1 MEKKEKSA
9 AGMGLT
15 ARTKVAY
22 GIGAVGK
29 DMVYMLVASYILY
42 YYNSVLG
49 VSSVFIGTVLMAA
62 RVFDAFNDPI
72 MGIVVAKTKTRWGR
86 FRPWI
91 FTGTVLNAV
100 VLYAMFAVPESMGDG
115 GMKAF
120 LTVTYFAWGI
130 TYTLMDIPYWS
141 MIPAITEPG
150 KERENLSALARSCA
164 GIGSAIPTVLTMI
177 IVPAISG
184 MYVAAEKLNITDYRI
199 GFKWWALLV
208 AVIFVISEAVCVANV
223 KEKDQVNVEAHGI
236 GEMFRSLVTNDQAL
250 AVVVTIVL
258 VNSALYITSN
268 LLIYYFTYDIGSES
282 GYALFSAFGGGAQI
296 LAMMLF
302 PLFRKKMSKRKLFV
316 HAVVYEIVG
325 YALLLGCSLAGVT
338 RMTVYGFACWYVLF
352 IPGLLV
358 FAGSGLLNVLI
369 TVCLADSIDYGEFKN
384 GQRDESVICSMQT
397 FVVKLA
403 SGVAVFF
410 AGLAIKWVGLV
421 QPEAGSSEVIQQSNA
436 TLAGLSMVM
445 TVVPMVLLVI
455 GLIFFVKKYTLT
467 EEKMKEIMDAQ
478 NGGR

>member
-1 MEKKEKSA
+1 MGENSQDNTQNGAPAGGLQKK
-9 AGMGLT
+9 
-15 ARTKVAY
+15 TKIAY
-22 GIGAVGK
+22 GVGAVGK

-49 VSSVFIGTVLMAA
+49 VSSVFIGTVLMVA

-72 MGIVVAKTKTRWGR
+72 MGIVVAKTRSRWGR

-91 FTGTVLNAV
+91 FSGTVLNAV
-100 VLYAMFAVPESMGDG
+100 VLYAMFAVPESMGAS
-115 GMKAF
+115 GMKVF
-120 LTVTYFAWGI
+120 LTVTYFLWGI

-164 GIGSAIPTVLTMI
+164 GVGSAIPTVLTMI
-177 IVPAISG
+177 VVPAISG
-184 MYVAAEKLNITDYRI
+184 AALAADKLKITDYRI

-208 AVIFVISEAVCVANV
+208 AVVFVISEAICVANV
-223 KEKDQVNVEAHGI
+223 KERGDTVVESHGI
-236 GEMFRSLVTNDQAL
+236 GEMFHSLVTNDQAL
-250 AVVVTIVL
+250 AVVITIVL

-268 LLIYYFTYDIGSES
+268 LLIYFFTYDIGSES

-316 HAVVYEIVG
+316 HSVVYEIVG
-325 YALLLGCSLAGVT
+325 YVMLLAGVT
-338 RMTVYGFACWYVLF
+338 RMTVGGVPCWYVLF

-369 TVCLADSIDYGEFKN
+369 TVCLADSIDYGEYKN

-410 AGLAIKWVGLV
+410 AGLAIKWVGLI
-421 QPEAGSSEVIQQSNA
+421 QPADGTSEVIEQSTG
-436 TLAGLSMVM
+436 TLMGLSMMM
-445 TVVPMVLLVI
+445 TVVPIVLLII
-455 GLIFFVKKYTLT
+455 GLVFFIRKYKLT
-467 EEKMKEIMDAQ
+467 EERMQEIMTKL
-478 NGGR
+478 R

>member
-1 MEKKEKSA
+1 
-9 AGMGLT
+9 
-15 ARTKVAY
+15 
-22 GIGAVGK
+22 
-29 DMVYMLVASYILY
+29 
-42 YYNSVLG
+42 
-49 VSSVFIGTVLMAA
+49 
-62 RVFDAFNDPI
+62 
-72 MGIVVAKTKTRWGR
+72 
-86 FRPWI
+86 
-91 FTGTVLNAV
+91 
-100 VLYAMFAVPESMGDG
+100 
-115 GMKAF
+115 
-120 LTVTYFAWGI
+120 
-130 TYTLMDIPYWS
+130 
-141 MIPAITEPG
+141 
-150 KERENLSALARSCA
+150 
-164 GIGSAIPTVLTMI
+164 
-177 IVPAISG
+177 
-184 MYVAAEKLNITDYRI
+184 
-199 GFKWWALLV
+199 
-208 AVIFVISEAVCVANV
+208 
-223 KEKDQVNVEAHGI
+223 
-236 GEMFRSLVTNDQAL
+236 MFRSLVTNDQAL

-421 QPEAGSSEVIQQSNA
+421 QPEAGSSEVIKQSSG
-436 TLAGLSMVM
+436 TLMGLSMMM

-467 EEKMKEIMDAQ
+467 EERMKEIMDAQ

>member
-1 MEKKEKSA
+1 MEKNQIQALSSKLDFK
-9 AGMGLT
+9 
-15 ARTKVAY
+15 TKAAY

-42 YYNSVLG
+42 YYNTVLG

-72 MGIVVAKTKTRWGR
+72 MGIVVAKTHTRWGK

-91 FTGTVLNAV
+91 LSGTVVNAV
-100 VLYAMFAVPESMGDG
+100 VLYAMFAVPDSMGDG
-115 GMKAF
+115 GMKTY
-120 LTVTYFAWGI
+120 LTITYFLWGI

-150 KERENLSALARSCA
+150 QERENLSALARSCA
-164 GIGSAIPTVLTMI
+164 GFGSAIPTVLTMI
-177 IVPAISG
+177 VVPGITGLFITAR
-184 MYVAAEKLNITDYRI
+184 KLSLTDYRI
-199 GFKWWALLV
+199 GFQWWALLV
-208 AVIFVISEAVCVANV
+208 AVVFIISELICVANV
-223 KEKDQVNVEAHGI
+223 KEKTDVQVESHGI
-236 GEMFRSLVTNDQAL
+236 KEMFRSLVTNDQAL
-250 AVVVTIVL
+250 SVVITIVL

-268 LLIYYFTYDIGSES
+268 LLIYFFTYDIGSES

-302 PLFRKKMSKRKLFV
+302 PVFRKKLSKKKLFV

-325 YALLLGCSLAGVT
+325 YAMLLVLSLMGIT
-338 RMTVYGFACWYVLF
+338 RMSAGNISLWYVLF
-352 IPGLLV
+352 IPGFLV

-410 AGLAIKWVGLV
+410 AGMAIKWVGLV
-421 QPEAGSSEVIQQSNA
+421 QTANEGAEVASQSRG
-436 TLAGLSMVM
+436 TLVGLSMMM
-445 TVVPMVLLVI
+445 TVVPIVLLII
-455 GLIFFVKKYTLT
+455 GLVFFVKKYTLT
-467 EEKMKEIMDAQ
+467 EEKLQEIVEK
-478 NGGR
+478 RKRS